1 MPFQNYG
8 YGGICQ
14 GLYALVLFC
23 KLYELAPMHLNVLNL
38 IFHYFFSQLRLR
50 VLQPSSVGPPISS
63 TSQNRIWNVLYEG
76 VVLNQEYCGF
86 SSVLLIYT
94 ITCLVVDIFFTV
106 VYQKSKGFQSFSQG
120 QSPDFFCTS
129 SMHHI
134 SSNLNLFL
142 VEVQIDKY
150 DSTMRCLK
158 NKYSTFF

>member
-1 MPFQNYG
+1 MPFQKFWIRG
-8 YGGICQ
+8 DLS
-14 GLYALVLFC
+14 GLVRSCPFLQIIRISSNAFKRIKSYFPL
-23 KLYELAPMHLNVLNL
+23 
-38 IFHYFFSQLRLR
+38 FFSQLRLR

-94 ITCLVVDIFFTV
+94 ITCLVVDIYFTV

>member
-1 MPFQNYG
+1 MPFQNSG

-94 ITCLVVDIFFTV
+94 ITYFGSRYLFYCCLLEIQGLLEFFTRTV
-106 VYQKSKGFQSFSQG
+106 
-120 QSPDFFCTS
+120 T
-129 SMHHI
+129 
-134 SSNLNLFL
+134 
-142 VEVQIDKY
+142 
-150 DSTMRCLK
+150 
-158 NKYSTFF
+158 